1 MDSAQGTCGFAQVGF
16 PIRKSPDQRSFSSS
30 PRLIAAIH
38 VLHRLLVPR
47 HPPCALVLLISPN
60 SSKKTPLTAMQ
71 FSRYTRAPAR
81 RARVPVRPTASEG
94 GAAGDPR
101 RSAPGP
107 GLSKLN
113 SKAPSRAPCS
123 REPGGMTVQT
133 RCQRYFQ
140 ASPTD
145 TTFKLEGE
153 NGAGR

>member
-1 MDSAQGTCGFAQVGF
+1 
-16 PIRKSPDQRSFSSS
+16 
-30 PRLIAAIH
+30 
-38 VLHRLLVPR
+38 
-47 HPPCALVLLISPN
+47 LISPN

-81 RARVPVRPTASEG
+81 NARVPVRPTASEG

-101 RSAPGP
+101 RNAPGP

-113 SKAPSRAPCS
+113 SRRLLELHTP
-123 REPGGMTVQT
+123 RECGEKTVQT